1 VPNPSTYFYNHF
13 GSKAMAYTL
22 GVSAYGTVEHIAS
35 GKLSREVCTRLEP
48 TLRCHPL
55 APSFNHYHVCKH
67 SLALG
72 IFKDKVKVPVRFN
85 CEPCGKRKAPA
96 GASLRKRARALEIDK

>member
-1 VPNPSTYFYNHF
+1 MHTPRTDATLPPARSQLAST
-13 GSKAMAYTL
+13 T
-22 GVSAYGTVEHIAS
+22 T
-35 GKLSREVCTRLEP
+35 
-48 TLRCHPL
+48 
-55 APSFNHYHVCKH
+55 YHVCKH